1 MSMAVVRAV
10 VVDRTPH
17 GGVRQGDGKATRRL
31 ACGVFAACVV
41 AFAATAALPA
51 AAAKRTPKPGST
63 QVAPTPVARPTPFS
77 SGPLAAT
84 APPGWA
90 VQTLPK
96 VQRQTFYDLVPENGT
111 IVLRARADAS
121 ASSLRHGL
129 FVDPKAMP
137 TLRWRWRWRTERVL
151 QGGDMTTKEGD
162 DYAARLYVFFD
173 RDPETMSFKER
184 TLLKLGRARYGDQLP
199 AAALC
204 YVWDNRHPVGTIM
217 DNAYTPFVAMVVAS
231 SGDAQVGRWQT
242 LQRDVREDYKRAF
255 NTDPPRIIGVAVS
268 VDTDNTGESTTT
280 WFGDIEFVAGAKR

>member
-1 MSMAVVRAV
+1 MNMAVVRAV
-10 VVDRTPH
+10 VVDRTLRSGALH
-17 GGVRQGDGKATRRL
+17 GRGKATPGL
-31 ACGVFAACVV
+31 ACGLFAACAV
-41 AFAATAALPA
+41 ALAAAAALPA
-51 AAAKRTPKPGST
+51 SAAKRAPKPAST
-63 QVAPTPVARPTPFS
+63 QTASMPVARPTPFS

-96 VQRQTFYDLVPENGT
+96 VQRQTFYDLVPEDGT
-111 IVLRARADAS
+111 IVLRGRADAS

-137 TLRWRWRWRTERVL
+137 ILRWRWRTARVL

-173 RDPETMSFKER
+173 RDPETMTFKER

-255 NTDPPRIIGVAVS
+255 NADPPRIIGVAVS